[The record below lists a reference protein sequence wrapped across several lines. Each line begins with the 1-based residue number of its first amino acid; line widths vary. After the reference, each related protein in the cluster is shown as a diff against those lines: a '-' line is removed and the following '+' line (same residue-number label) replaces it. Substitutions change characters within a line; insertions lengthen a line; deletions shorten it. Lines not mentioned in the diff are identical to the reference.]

1 MLDTWDFGDVNKID
15 DAEVLDLLGD
25 GEEGLVH
32 LHAIRI
38 PIVTESDDHNFVL
51 FAQDG
56 LKHKYSMHYIIK
68 QHNLVYNEFA
78 IVI

>member
-1 MLDTWDFGDVNKID
+1 MFDTWDFGDVNEID

-32 LHAIRI
+32 LHAIRV
-38 PIVTESDDHNFVL
+38 PIVTKADDHNFVL

-56 LKHKYSMHYIIK
+56 LKYSIW
-68 QHNLVYNEFA
+68 NCEL
-78 IVI
+78 